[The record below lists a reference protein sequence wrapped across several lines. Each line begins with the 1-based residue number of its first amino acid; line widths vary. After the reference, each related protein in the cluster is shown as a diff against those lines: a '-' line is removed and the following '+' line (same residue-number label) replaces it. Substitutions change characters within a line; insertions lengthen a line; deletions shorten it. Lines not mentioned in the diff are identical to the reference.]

1 MERCFAPLLQWVRN
15 WWVPTGGR
23 ELVLA
28 ADPTSQR
35 VFPKGFHAGASRRS
49 MSWIMAM
56 WIHASVVAHKAS

>member
-1 MERCFAPLLQWVRN
+1 MSKKDALMI
-15 WWVPTGGR
+15 
-23 ELVLA
+23 
-28 ADPTSQR
+28 DKR